1 MFLYVLEKIKIKF
14 EVIDNAAKTTSWEGG
29 GGIWYAG
36 MEMVTTLHA
45 HTELS
50 DKYN

>member
-1 MFLYVLEKIKIKF
+1 MFLYVLEKINLKSLTMLLKQQ
-14 EVIDNAAKTTSWEGG
+14 VWKGG
-29 GGIWYAG
+29 GGLWYAG

-50 DKYN
+50 DKHN

>member
-1 MFLYVLEKIKIKF
+1 MFLYVLEKIEIKF

-29 GGIWYAG
+29 SGL
-36 MEMVTTLHA
+36 EMVTTLHA

-50 DKYN
+50 DK